1 MVWLHAQCVVRVQTA
16 GGKQRQPKIGKG
28 KTMCCDETVVMV
40 GCEVPNFEME
50 VYDPVNRKF
59 GKISLEELKKQG
71 KWTVLVFYP
80 ADFTFV
86 CPTELADLAEK
97 QEQLKKLGVE
107 VISVSTDTKFSHL
120 AWRDS
125 EKLLENVKYLMGA
138 DPTGKVS
145 RLFGVY
151 DCNTGL
157 ALRGTFVISPQ
168 GKLVS
173 SEVNFYNVGR
183 NADELVRKMEA
194 NVYLAAHPD
203 EACPA
208 KWKQGAKTLKPS
220 EAMVGKVYEALK
232 G

>member
-1 MVWLHAQCVVRVQTA
+1 MNDQECGCGCEPLSVS
-16 GGKQRQPKIGKG
+16 
-28 KTMCCDETVVMV
+28 V
-40 GCEVPNFEME
+40 GQEVPNFVMD
-50 VYDPVNRKF
+50 VFDPVNRAF
-59 GKISLEELKKQG
+59 GKVSLEELKKQA

-86 CPTELADLAEK
+86 CPTELADLADKHAE
-97 QEQLKKLGVE
+97 LKKLGAE
-107 VISVSTDTKFSHL
+107 VISVSTDTHFAHL

-125 EKLLENVKYLMGA
+125 EKLLAKVDYLMGA

-151 DCNTGL
+151 DEGTGL
-157 ALRGTFVISPQ
+157 ALRGTFVINPK
-168 GKLVS
+168 GTLTS
-173 SEVNFYNVGR
+173 SEINYYNVGR

-194 NVYLAAHPD
+194 NVYLLANPA

-208 KWKQGAKTLKPS
+208 KWKQGGKTLKPN
-220 EAMVGKVYEALK
+220 EKMVGKVYEALH